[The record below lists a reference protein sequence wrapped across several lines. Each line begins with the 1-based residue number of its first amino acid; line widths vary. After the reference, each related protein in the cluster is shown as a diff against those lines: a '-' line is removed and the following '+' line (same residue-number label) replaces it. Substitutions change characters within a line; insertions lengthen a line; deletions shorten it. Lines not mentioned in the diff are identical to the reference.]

1 MEKQAKAK
9 ATGTRGGSSTG
20 GKRGVPQIP
29 PLEWAVAALG
39 LVLVAGTA
47 VLLAFQGYAGGNSPP
62 DISLR
67 VESIVELRNGYV
79 AKVKAVNV
87 GGATAADVIVE
98 GELANA
104 SGVVEKSEMS
114 FQYLPPHSTRTGGLF
129 FKRNPREF
137 EVRLTAKGYEAP

>member
-1 MEKQAKAK
+1 MEKHSKAK
-9 ATGTRGGSSTG
+9 PVGTRAGSSTDR
-20 GKRGVPQIP
+20 KRGAPQIP
-29 PLEWAVAALG
+29 PLEWAVAAVG

-47 VLLAFQGYAGGNSPP
+47 VLLALQGYAGGNSPP

-87 GGATAADVIVE
+87 GGGTAADVIVE

-114 FQYLPPHSTRTGGLF
+114 FQYLPPHSARTGGLF
-129 FKRNPREF
+129 FMRDPRKY
-137 EVRLTAKGYEAP
+137 EVRLTAKGYESP